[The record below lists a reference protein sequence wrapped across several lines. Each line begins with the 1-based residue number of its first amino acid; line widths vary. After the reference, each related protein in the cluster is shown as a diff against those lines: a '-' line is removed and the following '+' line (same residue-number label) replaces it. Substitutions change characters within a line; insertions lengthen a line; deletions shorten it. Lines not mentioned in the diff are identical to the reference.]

1 MIIDVFSHIA
11 TKKFKDTLLK
21 KTKSNQP
28 ALTELF
34 ENYRVLSDLDLRLRV
49 MDRYPDVLQV
59 LVPAIPP
66 LETLVSRADAVD
78 LAKLNN
84 DETAGLVEK
93 YPDKFIT
100 SVAVLPQN
108 DVDASMKEMERV
120 ATTLDMRGIL
130 LHSNVNG
137 ETLDLPKFR
146 PIFAQMAE
154 YDLPV
159 FIYPSYLKITYPPL
173 SKELP
178 AAYQHFFDEAVIQAI
193 QWPAETTMTMIRLG
207 VSGIFRE
214 YPSIKLVAHHC
225 GGLIPFCQDRVVLR
239 DVDDIHKFYGDTALV
254 DTAGPLMC
262 GYSFFGADHLV
273 FGTGTPLGRVHG
285 YGIRKTIRAIEALD
299 IPAADK
305 EKIFERNALHLLRIT
320 V

>member
-21 KTKSNQP
+21 KTKSNLST
-28 ALTELF
+28 LTELF

-49 MDRYPDVLQV
+49 MNRYPDVLQV

-66 LETLVSRADAVD
+66 LETLVSAADAPD
-78 LAKLNN
+78 LARLNN
-84 DETAGLVEK
+84 DEMAGLVEK
-93 YPDKFIT
+93 YPDKFI
-100 SVAVLPQN
+100 SSIALLPQN
-108 DVDASMKEMERV
+108 NVKASMNELERV
-120 ATTLDMRGIL
+120 VTKLDMRGIL

-137 ETLDLPKFR
+137 ETLDLVKFK
-146 PIFAQMAE
+146 PLFAQMAE

-159 FIYPSYLKITYPPL
+159 FIYPSYLKITNPPL

-178 AAYQHFFDEAVIQAI
+178 SAYQHFFDEAVMQAI
-193 QWPAETTMTMIRLG
+193 QWPAETTMAMIRLG

-225 GGLIPFCQDRVVLR
+225 GGLIPFCQDRVILR
-239 DVDDIHKFYGDTALV
+239 DADDIHKFYGDTALV

-262 GYSFFGADHLV
+262 GYSFFGANHLL

-285 YGIRKTIRAIEALD
+285 YGIRKTIRAIEELN
-299 IPAADK
+299 IPAEDK
-305 EKIFERNALHLLRIT
+305 EKIFERNALQLLRIT
-320 V
+320 I